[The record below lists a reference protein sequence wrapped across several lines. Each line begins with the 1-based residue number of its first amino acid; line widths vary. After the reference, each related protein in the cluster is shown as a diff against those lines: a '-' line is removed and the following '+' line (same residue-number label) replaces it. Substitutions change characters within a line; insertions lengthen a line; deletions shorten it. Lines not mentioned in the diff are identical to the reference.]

1 MVNFPLEVTVV
12 TVIVLEDLFKFLACK
27 QHKEL
32 SKQTVG
38 KMFSLNEF
46 FLVHWLM
53 YYSHFLNLTL
63 WQQECKLNN
72 MRLFSYR
79 FFFFWYF
86 LVGWFSTSSIPHL
99 SFYDA
104 WMYCEGEYICSGQGY
119 NNQVSIGLTSST
131 SATARIRQEC
141 LLCFYCSAYK

>member
-1 MVNFPLEVTVV
+1 MVNFPLEVTVATRMKNLCSV
-12 TVIVLEDLFKFLACK
+12 MVIVLEDLFKFLACK

-104 WMYCEGEYICSGQGY
+104 
-119 NNQVSIGLTSST
+119 
-131 SATARIRQEC
+131 
-141 LLCFYCSAYK
+141 

>member
-1 MVNFPLEVTVV
+1 MVNFPLEVTVATRLKNLSSV

-79 FFFFWYF
+79 FFFFGIFWLGGF
-86 LVGWFSTSSIPHL
+86 LPLPFHTFPFMMH
-99 SFYDA
+99 
-104 WMYCEGEYICSGQGY
+104 
-119 NNQVSIGLTSST
+119 
-131 SATARIRQEC
+131 EC
-141 LLCFYCSAYK
+141 TVKVNIFVQAKVTITKCQ